1 MAIKIL
7 LDSTADIAPE
17 LEPNFL
23 RIALPIFFGDEKFR
37 DGVDLSHAEF
47 YKKLAEASE
56 LPKTSQ
62 VTPFEFEEVF
72 SEAVADGSDLVAIL
86 ISGKLSGTYQSAVSA
101 AERFKGKVFLVDS
114 GSATIGTGI
123 LAEYALRLRES
134 GLSARDIAQKLEQ
147 AKSAVSI
154 VAMVDTLEYLRKGG
168 RISRTVAFAGELL
181 NFKPV
186 ISLEAGEIKLLGK
199 ARGARQGNN
208 LLEQEIEKA
217 GGVRFDMP
225 VLLGYSGTDPT
236 TLNRYINDFSHLWK
250 DRSDSLRI
258 AEIGSVVGTH
268 VGPGAVGVAFFAAE
282 V

>member
-17 LEPNFL
+17 LEPNFM

-72 SEAVADGSDLVAIL
+72 SEAVADGSELVAIL

-134 GLSARDIAQKLEQ
+134 GLSAQDIAQKLEQ
-147 AKSAVSI
+147 AKSAVRI

-186 ISLEAGEIKLLGK
+186 ISLESGEIKLLGK

-282 V
+282 L

>member
-17 LEPNFL
+17 LEPNFM

-72 SEAVADGSDLVAIL
+72 SEAVADGSELVAIL

-134 GLSARDIAQKLEQ
+134 GLSAHDIAQKLEQ
-147 AKSAVSI
+147 AKSAVRI

-186 ISLEAGEIKLLGK
+186 ISLESGEIKLLGK

-282 V
+282 L